1 MLVAG
6 TGSFDNDT
14 VTPLAEIEKAYNELN
29 TDKVMMRR
37 SDNINHGAILY
48 ETNGYVL
55 AILDY
60 YLNDVEEN
68 KNAFFGHDA
77 EIYNNER
84 YQDVKSLKI
93 KR

>member
-6 TGSFDNDT
+6 TESFDNDT

-37 SDNINHGAILY
+37 SDNIDHGAILY
-48 ETNGYVL
+48 EANGYVL

-68 KNAFFGHDA
+68 KNAFFGHDE

>member
-37 SDNINHGAILY
+37 SDNIDHHVAGAVGRL
-48 ETNGYVL
+48 L
-55 AILDY
+55 QPPA
-60 YLNDVEEN
+60 
-68 KNAFFGHDA
+68 
-77 EIYNNER
+77 
-84 YQDVKSLKI
+84 
-93 KR
+93 